1 MNRCILSRSILAL
14 PALLLFAAL
23 TTVGLAQGEGFTET
37 FDDPALPGWERTP
50 NAIVA
55 DGVLRI
61 QGEGYAIH
69 PEAEVS
75 GGLIL
80 RLRFEGDGFLE
91 VRYSISEAGMYILRL
106 NAEDIVLVREAGG
119 RQVTLASAPSGLVV
133 GDWWLLEMSLA
144 GAEQHVFVGP
154 GVELHAVD
162 GEPLAGAGLMLHV
175 FGEAIG
181 EFDDLTLVPGDESP
195 LPEAP
200 PQPEPTSAG
209 EPPASGELTW
219 VRTGGPPGG
228 LGYDIRYNFDDPNT
242 WYATDNYAG
251 VHISTDD
258 GYTWFPSNSGI
269 PRQSGPTGDGT
280 PIFCLTVD
288 PHDPQII
295 WVGTDITGH
304 IYRSTDGGSTWVQRD
319 HGVTMD
325 YDTLTFRGFTVD
337 PRSSDIVYAM
347 GETSRM
353 SPTTVGGV
361 VYRTTDGGDNWQE
374 IWDGGMPS
382 SLTRYLW
389 INPQDP
395 DILYVST
402 GIFDRGAVGEAPDW
416 ETNPEPFGGLGIL
429 KSTDGGQTWRILNE
443 ENGLE
448 FLYFGSL
455 YMHPHDP
462 DILLAAAGHSIPEAA
477 GRRLE
482 AADHRPQGI
491 YRTTDAGETWTQVL
505 EPPTE
510 RSFEAFS
517 AVEMCPSD
525 PNIAYAGS
533 ELAVYRSEDAGI
545 TWTLVSGGTAWGPP
559 GVRAGWP
566 IDFQCDP
573 RDTDRVFANNYS
585 GGNFLS
591 EDGGRTW
598 SNASDGYTGAQII
611 NLAVDPF
618 DSAHVYAVGRSG
630 AWETNDAGATW
641 HALQNLPADFPF
653 AGGEWGGA
661 AVDPSRP
668 DHVLLGSEQL
678 LELTDGGWR
687 VHTMPFPFGPMAST
701 IAFAPSDPTVV
712 YLGAADHNCMVHH
725 TSCVPTIG
733 LAVSRDGGTT
743 WQDLSAG
750 ELHGQGITDLAV
762 DPFDATVV
770 YAAAETG
777 LFQSADGGV
786 SWRRFDGLPGGQG
799 RMVAVSPVDA
809 SFLLTSIHE
818 RGLFVSRDGG
828 VSWRQISSGLES
840 NGSHHRVVF
849 DPTNARIAYT
859 TDTFSGVYRSTDAGL
874 TWLQINTGLDM
885 RAATALGVSADG
897 QHVYVGTNGAG
908 VYRLDL
914 NGQPPV
920 PVSQPDVAET
930 EPPAPSTPAVPGTV
944 TPSAAPAGASGR
956 SAANWLYL
964 GLGVA
969 ALVLIALAFVLGR
982 RSRS

>member
-1 MNRCILSRSILAL
+1 MKIKTSSPRYVLVAALAL
-14 PALLLFAAL
+14 L
-23 TTVGLAQGEGFTET
+23 TVVVGTAQAQEGEVVET
-37 FDDPALPGWERTP
+37 FDDRALPGWERTP

-61 QGEGYAIH
+61 QGEGYAIR
-69 PEAEVS
+69 PGGEVS

-80 RLRFEGDGFLE
+80 RLRFEGDGFVE
-91 VRYSISEAGMYILRL
+91 VGYRLSEAGMYILRINPGVVEL
-106 NAEDIVLVREAGG
+106 LRDAGG

-133 GDWWLLEMSLA
+133 GDWWLLEMSLS
-144 GAEQHVFVGP
+144 GAEQHIFVGP
-154 GVELHAVD
+154 GIELHAVD
-162 GEPLAGAGLMLHV
+162 DEPLPGTGLMLHV
-175 FGEAIG
+175 FGQATG
-181 EFDDLTLVPGDESP
+181 EFDDLTLLPGEERP
-195 LPEAP
+195 LPEAS
-200 PQPEPTSAG
+200 PQPEATSAG
-209 EPPASGELTW
+209 ESPTAGALTW

-251 VHISTDD
+251 VHMSTDD

-304 IYRSTDGGSTWVQRD
+304 IYRSTDGGSTWAQRD
-319 HGVTMD
+319 NGVTLD

-353 SPTTVGGV
+353 SPAGVGGV
-361 VYRTTDGGDNWQE
+361 VYRTTDGGENWQE

-429 KSTDGGQTWRILNE
+429 KSTDGGRTWRILNE

-462 DILLAAAGHSIPEAA
+462 DILIAAAGHSIPEVA

-482 AADHRPQGI
+482 SADHRPQGI
-491 YRTTDAGETWTQVL
+491 YRTTDGGETWTQVL
-505 EPPTE
+505 EPPAE
-510 RSFEAFS
+510 RSYEAFS

-533 ELAVYRSEDAGI
+533 EVAVYRSEDAGI

-598 SNASDGYTGAQII
+598 INASDGYTGAQII
-611 NLAVDPF
+611 NLAVDPY
-618 DSAHVYAVGRSG
+618 DAAHVYAVGRSG
-630 AWETNDAGATW
+630 AWETNDAGTTW
-641 HALQNLPADFPF
+641 HALQSLPAEFPF

-668 DHVLLGSEQL
+668 GHVLLGSEQL
-678 LELTDGGWR
+678 LEFIDGGWR
-687 VHTMPFPFGPMAST
+687 PHTMPFPFGPMAST
-701 IAFAPSDPTVV
+701 IVFAPSDPTVV

-733 LAVSRDGGTT
+733 LAVSHDGGTT

-762 DPFDATVV
+762 DPFDASLV
-770 YAAAETG
+770 YAAAENG
-777 LFQSADGGV
+777 VFQSTDSGA
-786 SWRRFDGLPGGQG
+786 SWRRLEGLPEGQG

-818 RGLFVSRDGG
+818 RGFYASDDGG
-828 VSWRQISSGLES
+828 DSWRQVTSGLES

-849 DPTNARIAYT
+849 DPTDAQIAYT
-859 TDTFSGVYRSTDAGL
+859 TDTFSGVYRSTDGGQ
-874 TWLQINTGLDM
+874 TWLQINAGLDM
-885 RAATALGVSADG
+885 RAVTGLGISADG
-897 QHVYVGTNGAG
+897 QHIYVGTNGAG
-908 VYRLDL
+908 VYRMDL
-914 NGQPPV
+914 NGQPPAG
-920 PVSQPDVAET
+920 VSQAAAAT
-930 EPPAPSTPAVPGTV
+930 EAPA
-944 TPSAAPAGASGR
+944 AAPTTAAQAQAPVTQPPEAGRAGIG
-956 SAANWLYL
+956 LYVGVGA
-964 GLGVA
+964 GLA
-969 ALVLIALAFVLGR
+969 ALAVVGLVLAR
-982 RSRS
+982 RKHK